1 MRLENYFTS
10 WRLFQARLHVDKANG
25 RPGLHMLD
33 ELGARAAALEN
44 DLAFR
49 KGGKLRPMTETVPS
63 VNSRDKSPTPHSSP
77 RRGASALS
85 RLGPKSRTVP
95 IGTPTGAGSG
105 IDR

>member
-49 KGGKLRPMTETVPS
+49 KAA
-63 VNSRDKSPTPHSSP
+63 SSG
-77 RRGASALS
+77 R
-85 RLGPKSRTVP
+85 
-95 IGTPTGAGSG
+95 
-105 IDR
+105 

>member
-10 WRLFQARLHVDKANG
+10 WRLFQARLHVDKANCLK

-49 KGGKLRPMTETVPS
+49 KAPAPFPESVLIRIRPEG
-63 VNSRDKSPTPHSSP
+63 SR
-77 RRGASALS
+77 
-85 RLGPKSRTVP
+85 
-95 IGTPTGAGSG
+95 
-105 IDR
+105 